1 MGYHRS
7 VKGLMSNAHDLLKD
21 GVGLGESVQG
31 KILCVGGVGRSS
43 KVLARSSGMV
53 TSTRRTSRGHLI
65 TVDGVGGYTT

>member
-31 KILCVGGVGRSS
+31 KNSCVGGAVGQ
-43 KVLARSSGMV
+43 ARSSLGPL
-53 TSTRRTSRGHLI
+53 GW
-65 TVDGVGGYTT
+65 